1 MAFADSQANGVILY
15 GEGEAQIVLAG
26 TVKLGDA
33 LGYSGGWVRAL
44 ATASAVI
51 QMRCVAGEDGVSG
64 QTIVAYF
71 GKTLLG
77 GSRFSGATDRGALYV
92 AEAALSGQY
101 TQTAP
106 STATDA
112 TTIVGVAVG
121 ATQGLLTPNF
131 NVDSVA

>member
-1 MAFADSQANGVILY
+1 MAYADAQSGAVILY
-15 GEGEAQIVLAG
+15 GEGEAQIVLVG
-26 TVKLGDA
+26 TVKTGDA
-33 LGYSGGWVRAL
+33 LGYSGGWKRAL
-44 ATASAVI
+44 ATAGGVI
-51 QMRCVAGEDGVSG
+51 QLRCVAGEDGLSG

-71 GKTLLG
+71 GKTLIG
-77 GSRFSGATDRGALYV
+77 GSRFSGATDRGAMYV
-92 AEAALSGQY
+92 AEGTDYGEY

-121 ATQGLLTPNF
+121 ATQALITPNF